1 MPASAPDYKLEGRD
15 VEIKLIRALA
25 LGGKRSVE
33 IQLLL
38 DSQIGEKANFQAL
51 SLVLADLSV
60 PEKRA
65 RVTFE
70 KLRAHQIRLREALGR
85 FVGIKAAAMDYLE
98 NVELALGLRDDE
110 SALTYS
116 QLAQMAF
123 QDQLSGLANFRYF
136 TTRFNEEIK
145 RAERYKQLLSILMI
159 DLDRFKKFN
168 DTHGHLAGNKALEHV
183 AAILKAGVRETDLV
197 ARYGGEEFAVI
208 LPQTGKHDALTL
220 AEELRRRIETKPVEI
235 PDTGPV
241 ALSASLGLATF
252 PRDARSAEALVAGAD
267 IALYS
272 AKKAGRNRV
281 TTFLPPTIARFSYAP
296 NRADAA
302 ETISV
307 VGDFNGWQKD
317 IDEMQPVPSG
327 GFILDL
333 NLVPGRYAYKFVI
346 NGEFYVTD
354 PLCRS
359 FAHDGYGGRN
369 SILVVE

>member
-1 MPASAPDYKLEGRD
+1 MTPDYKLEGRD
-15 VEIKLIRALA
+15 LEIRLIRALA

-38 DSQIGEKANFQAL
+38 DSQIGDKANFQAL

-60 PEKRA
+60 PEKKA

-70 KLRAHQIRLREALGR
+70 KLRAHQTRLREALGR
-85 FVGIKAAAMDYLE
+85 NVGIKAAAMDYLE
-98 NVELALGLRDDE
+98 NVELALGIRDDE

-145 RAERYKQLLSILMI
+145 RAERYKQLLSLLMV
-159 DLDRFKKFN
+159 DLDHFKKFN
-168 DTHGHLAGNKALEHV
+168 DTHGHQAGNKALEHV
-183 AAILKAGVRETDLV
+183 AAILKAGVRETDFV

-208 LPQTGKHDALTL
+208 LPQTAKHDAQALG
-220 AEELRRRIETKPVEI
+220 EELRRRIEKSPVDI
-235 PDTGPV
+235 PDAGAI
-241 ALSASLGLATF
+241 ALSASLGVATF
-252 PRDARSAEALVAGAD
+252 PRDARSAEALIAGAD
-267 IALYS
+267 EALYAS
-272 AKKAGRNRV
+272 KKAGRNRIS
-281 TTFLPPTIARFSYAP
+281 TFLPPAVARFSYAP
-296 NRADAA
+296 NRAEAA

-307 VGDFNGWQKD
+307 VADFNGWQKD
-317 IDEMQPVPSG
+317 VDQMLRVPSG
-327 GFILDL
+327 GFILDV
-333 NLVPGRYAYKFVI
+333 NLIPGRYAYKFVI